1 MVARFVTLSLL
12 VCGCCPEDA
21 PRTDLP
27 GIDVEAIAVSMA
39 SVDELE
45 GAEGAEP
52 YEPPPAS
59 EVKPEYRVVMYS
71 AVWCAP
77 CQRWKSNEKS
87 KVVGTLVINE
97 YKRGAPEGIRVY
109 PTFVIEKVEGDKVTE
124 VKWFEGYTSAAKL
137 NAEIK

>member
-1 MVARFVTLSLL
+1 MVTRFVTLSLL

-21 PRTDLP
+21 PRADLP

-45 GAEGAEP
+45 DAEP
-52 YEPPPAS
+52 YEPPPAP
-59 EVKPEYRVVMYS
+59 EAKPEYRVVMYS

-77 CQRWKSNEKS
+77 CQRWKSNEKP

-124 VKWFEGYTSAAKL
+124 VKRFEGYTSAAKL

>member
-39 SVDELE
+39 SV
-45 GAEGAEP
+45 
-52 YEPPPAS
+52 EPPPAP
-59 EVKPEYRVVMYS
+59 EAKPEYRVVMYS

-77 CQRWKSNEKS
+77 CQRWKSNEKP
-87 KVVGTLVINE
+87 KVVGTLVIKE

-124 VKWFEGYTSAAKL
+124 VKRFEGYTSAAKL

>member
-39 SVDELE
+39 SDELPLAPE
-45 GAEGAEP
+45 A
-52 YEPPPAS
+52 
-59 EVKPEYRVVMYS
+59 KPEYRVVMYS

-77 CQRWKSNEKS
+77 CQRWKSNEKP

-124 VKWFEGYTSAAKL
+124 VKRFEGYTSAAKL

>member
-45 GAEGAEP
+45 DAEAYG
-52 YEPPPAS
+52 PPPAP
-59 EVKPEYRVVMYS
+59 EAKPEYRVVMHS

-77 CQRWKSNEKS
+77 CQRWKSNEKP
-87 KVVGTLVINE
+87 KVVGTLIINE
-97 YKRGAPEGIRVY
+97 YKRGAPEGIHFY
-109 PTFVIEKVEGDKVTE
+109 PTFVIEKVEGDLVTE
-124 VKWFEGYTSAAKL
+124 VKRFEGYTSAAKL

>member
-39 SVDELE
+39 SDELPLAPE
-45 GAEGAEP
+45 A
-52 YEPPPAS
+52 
-59 EVKPEYRVVMYS
+59 KPDYRVVMYS

-77 CQRWKSNEKS
+77 CQRWKSNEKQ
-87 KVVGTLVINE
+87 KVVGTLVIKE

-124 VKWFEGYTSAAKL
+124 VKRFEGYTSASKL

>member
-39 SVDELE
+39 SDELPLAPE
-45 GAEGAEP
+45 A
-52 YEPPPAS
+52 
-59 EVKPEYRVVMYS
+59 KPEYRVVMYS

-77 CQRWKSNEKS
+77 CQRWKSNEKP

-124 VKWFEGYTSAAKL
+124 VKRFEGYTSASKL